1 MEKGNSQYF
10 IKVDE
15 KDQTGN
21 VVIHNVQFADD
32 CVLKDRSIFISAAR
46 LGNSHRIAHMY
57 TTINY
62 IKDTLQQPENINF
75 SGKRGGG
82 LLEKI

>member
-32 CVLKDRSIFISAAR
+32 CVLKDPSLS
-46 LGNSHRIAHMY
+46 LLQDWVTRI
-57 TTINY
+57 
-62 IKDTLQQPENINF
+62 E
-75 SGKRGGG
+75 
-82 LLEKI
+82 